1 MTQRYVGI
9 HGHFYQPPRENPW
22 LEAIEVQDSAYPF
35 HDWNE
40 RVTAESYAPNA
51 ASRILDGDDRI
62 VRIVNNYAL
71 ISFNFGP
78 TLLAWM
84 ETARPGLYRAILEAD
99 RRSAQRFGGHG
110 SAMAQAHSHLIL
122 PLANRRDKET
132 QVLWGLRDFEHRF
145 GRRPEGMWLPETAV
159 DLPSLDLL
167 AEHGIRFTVLAPG
180 QAARVRRLPGPE
192 RPQSEPRPKGAS
204 SGEGGGRP
212 SPDDARAEPGQ
223 GADRGD
229 ERPSPGPWHDV
240 EGGTIDTS
248 RPYLCRLPSG
258 RSIALYFYEG
268 GLAREVA
275 FGELLR
281 DGEGFARRLLEA
293 FPDSTEGPR
302 LVHLATD
309 GETYGHHH
317 RYGEMALSYALAS
330 LAREDGVRVTNYAE
344 YLESHPPGDEVEILE
359 GTSWSCAHGVER
371 WRSDCGCATGG
382 EPGWH
387 QRWREPLRAALDW
400 LRDELVPLYEGA
412 AGELLR
418 DPWDARNAYI
428 DVVLDRSEEAL
439 ERFLAE
445 HAARELSPDE
455 RLRARRLL
463 ELQRHAMT
471 MYTSCGWFFNDLA
484 GIETVQVLQYADRVL
499 QLGHR
504 LFGDSLEER
513 YLERLERAESNRP
526 APAGGTGRE
535 IFERQVRPTR
545 VTLAKVGAHY
555 ALSSLFE
562 DYPEETRIF
571 SYRAEQKDVRRLRA
585 GRAQLAVGRL
595 RVTSLVTGSAADL
608 SFAVLHLGDHNLTGG
623 VRGLRADQAFEA
635 MRGELAAA
643 FERADFGRVLRLLD
657 HHFGDAV
664 YTLDS
669 LFRDERRT
677 VLDFILEVTRAEAE
691 ERHRRVYQDHAPLMR
706 YLTDL
711 GHPLPLALRGSAQ
724 VVLNLD
730 LRRAF
735 EGPEADLAA
744 VRRWLDDA
752 VAWGIELD
760 EAGLAHAL
768 RETLERLAGEL
779 EAEPEDEERL
789 LRLHRLVEL
798 SRELP
803 FHVPLAGAQNSYW
816 RLLQAEAP
824 RRRSTAEAG
833 DEAARAWLERL
844 GALGESL
851 GMRVE

>member
-1 MTQRYVGI
+1 MTERYVCI

-40 RVTAESYAPNA
+40 RVTAECYAPNA

-62 VRIVNNYAL
+62 VRIVNNYAR

-84 ETARPGLYRAILEAD
+84 ETARPALYQAILEAD
-99 RRSAQRFGGHG
+99 RRSAERFGGHG
-110 SAMAQAHSHLIL
+110 SGLAQAHSHLIL

-132 QVLWGLRDFEHRF
+132 QVLWGIRDFEHRF

-159 DLPSLDLL
+159 DLETLDLL

-180 QAARVRRLPGPE
+180 QAARVRRLE
-192 RPQSEPRPKGAS
+192 
-204 SGEGGGRP
+204 
-212 SPDDARAEPGQ
+212 
-223 GADRGD
+223 GD

-240 EGGTIDTS
+240 EGGTLDTT

-258 RSIALYFYEG
+258 RSIALYFYDG

-293 FPDSTEGPR
+293 FGDRADGPR

-317 RYGEMALSYALAS
+317 RYGEMALSYALAR
-330 LAREDGVRVTNYAE
+330 LAKEDGVRVTNYAE
-344 YLESHPPGDEVEILE
+344 YLERHPPEDEVEILE

-400 LRDELVPLYEGA
+400 LRDELVPLYETA

-418 DPWDARNAYI
+418 DPWAARDAYVA
-428 DVVLDRSEEAL
+428 VVLDRSEEAL
-439 ERFLAE
+439 ERFLAD
-445 HAARELSPDE
+445 HAARELSPEE

-499 QLGHR
+499 QLGNR

-513 YLERLERAESNRP
+513 FLERLERAESNRP

-562 DYPEETRIF
+562 DYPEEARIF
-571 SYRAEQKDVRRLRA
+571 SYRAEQRDVRRLRA
-585 GRAQLAVGRL
+585 GRAHLAIGRL
-595 RVTSLVTGSAADL
+595 RVTSLVTGSTADL

-623 VRGLRADQAFEA
+623 VRGLREDEAFEA
-635 MRGELAAA
+635 MRGGLSAA

-677 VLDFILEVTRAEAE
+677 VLDLILEATRAEAE
-691 ERHRRVYQDHAPLMR
+691 ERHRRVYEDHAPLMR

-711 GHPLPLALRGSAQ
+711 GHPLPLPLKASAE

-735 EGPEADLAA
+735 EDPEADLAA

-752 VAWGIELD
+752 AAWGIELD

-779 EAEPEDEERL
+779 EAK
-789 LRLHRLVEL
+789 
-798 SRELP
+798 
-803 FHVPLAGAQNSYW
+803 
-816 RLLQAEAP
+816 
-824 RRRSTAEAG
+824 
-833 DEAARAWLERL
+833 
-844 GALGESL
+844 
-851 GMRVE
+851 